1 MIQYR
6 LPSSAAVSKSIMAR
20 SNAAA
25 AVVMPVL
32 PGVGTEEV
40 VVDEAEEECKLEL
53 SRLEASEASRE

>member
-1 MIQYR
+1 MT
-6 LPSSAAVSKSIMAR
+6 AR

-40 VVDEAEEECKLEL
+40 AVDEAEEECELEL

>member
-6 LPSSAAVSKSIMAR
+6 LPSSAAVSKSMMAR

-32 PGVGTEEV
+32 PGVGTVEEV
-40 VVDEAEEECKLEL
+40 VEEDVELEL
-53 SRLEASEASRE
+53 CRLEASEASRE

>member
-1 MIQYR
+1 MT
-6 LPSSAAVSKSIMAR
+6 AR

-40 VVDEAEEECKLEL
+40 VVVDEVEEECELEL
-53 SRLEASEASRE
+53 SRLEASEASREYGLRCR